1 MERRIHAESGLEALK
16 KKLEES
22 KALCQT
28 MKSYMHKTTGD
39 MRSNNSALTD
49 ITSRLNS
56 SNDIQPLPAFMKALT
71 CFESTGG
78 VAGECQTTG
87 EILNETFSRSSGG
100 TLIEGTNNNRLS
112 EGHKPS
118 KQSKHQK
125 AR

>member
-1 MERRIHAESGLEALK
+1 
-16 KKLEES
+16 
-22 KALCQT
+22 
-28 MKSYMHKTTGD
+28 MHKTTGD

-56 SNDIQPLPAFMKALT
+56 SNDIQPLPSFMKALT
-71 CFESTGG
+71 CYESTGG